1 MIETTVA
8 IAVGFIIDLFL
19 GDPYSIPHPVVFI
32 GKLISL
38 CEKAVRKIFPE
49 SDRGLFIGGIF
60 ICIAVMSVS
69 TAVPI
74 VILYLAGK
82 ISIYLKFIIECIMC
96 WQIIAVKSLK
106 RESMKVYNELENGTI
121 ESARKAVSM
130 IVGRDTQSLTDE
142 GVTKAAVETV
152 AENTSDG
159 ITAPLFFMLIGGPV
173 LGFLYKS
180 VNTMD
185 SMIGYKN
192 DKYMFL
198 GRAAAK
204 TDDVFNFIPARI
216 GAVVMIVS
224 AFILGY
230 DYKNAV
236 KVFKRDRF
244 NHKSPNS
251 AQTESVCAGA
261 LDVCLAGDA
270 YYFGKLVKKDTIGDG
285 IKKIEHID
293 IIRVNRMMYVSSV
306 ITVLAVIL
314 IRTAVVLF

>member
-60 ICIAVMSVS
+60 ICIVVMAVS
-69 TAVPI
+69 TVVPAI
-74 VILYLAGK
+74 ILYFAGK
-82 ISIYLKFIIECIMC
+82 ISIYLRFIIKCIMC

-106 RESMKVYNELENGTI
+106 KESMKVYNELENSTI

-216 GAVVMIVS
+216 GAVVMIIS

-236 KVFKRDRF
+236 KIFKRDRF

-285 IKKIEHID
+285 IKKTEHFD

-306 ITVLAVIL
+306 ITVLAVVL

>member
-96 WQIIAVKSLK
+96 WQIIALKSLK

-142 GVTKAAVETV
+142 GVTKAA
-152 AENTSDG
+152 
-159 ITAPLFFMLIGGPV
+159 
-173 LGFLYKS
+173 
-180 VNTMD
+180 
-185 SMIGYKN
+185 
-192 DKYMFL
+192 
-198 GRAAAK
+198 
-204 TDDVFNFIPARI
+204 
-216 GAVVMIVS
+216 
-224 AFILGY
+224 
-230 DYKNAV
+230 
-236 KVFKRDRF
+236 
-244 NHKSPNS
+244 
-251 AQTESVCAGA
+251 C
-261 LDVCLAGDA
+261 
-270 YYFGKLVKKDTIGDG
+270 GDG
-285 IKKIEHID
+285 SGKYIG
-293 IIRVNRMMYVSSV
+293 RNNRTFVFY
-306 ITVLAVIL
+306 AYR
-314 IRTAVVLF
+314 RTCSWVFI

>member
-38 CEKAVRKIFPE
+38 CEKTVRKIFPE

-251 AQTESVCAGA
+251 DQTESVCAGA

-285 IKKIEHID
+285 IKKIEHFD

>member
-38 CEKAVRKIFPE
+38 CEKAVRKIFSE

-173 LGFLYKS
+173 FGFLYKS

>member
-1 MIETTVA
+1 MGTKTIN
-8 IAVGFIIDLFL
+8 
-19 GDPYSIPHPVVFI
+19 
-32 GKLISL
+32 
-38 CEKAVRKIFPE
+38 
-49 SDRGLFIGGIF
+49 
-60 ICIAVMSVS
+60 IC
-69 TAVPI
+69 
-74 VILYLAGK
+74 Y
-82 ISIYLKFIIECIMC
+82 
-96 WQIIAVKSLK
+96 
-106 RESMKVYNELENGTI
+106 
-121 ESARKAVSM
+121 
-130 IVGRDTQSLTDE
+130 
-142 GVTKAAVETV
+142 
-152 AENTSDG
+152 
-159 ITAPLFFMLIGGPV
+159 
-173 LGFLYKS
+173 
-180 VNTMD
+180 
-185 SMIGYKN
+185 
-192 DKYMFL
+192 
-198 GRAAAK
+198 
-204 TDDVFNFIPARI
+204 DVFNFIPARI